1 MRCCQPVKYKI
12 CRKNVATQFITSYAT
27 AIKEIEKSMKRRV
40 TIMTA
45 IVIDIL
51 YVESTF
57 QEKWI
62 KSKENQGIYL
72 AERGIIA

>member
-1 MRCCQPVKYKI
+1 
-12 CRKNVATQFITSYAT
+12 
-27 AIKEIEKSMKRRV
+27 
-40 TIMTA
+40 MTA